1 MTDREIV
8 KLLQERDEGA
18 VGELSNKYGK
28 QLRGIALGVL
38 RNEADAEECLNDAY
52 LKVWNAIP
60 PAEPEDLGAYVS
72 AIVRNTAINMYH
84 SARRQKDIP
93 VDRTV
98 SLEDADNAAG
108 AAVDSVKAQ
117 AALSELTEAMA
128 RYIRTL
134 PERDQKIFV
143 TRYRFEAPVSLISR
157 RLGIPAGT
165 VMSSLHRLRKG
176 LKSFLKEEGI
186 EV

>member
-1 MTDREIV
+1 
-8 KLLQERDEGA
+8 
-18 VGELSNKYGK
+18 
-28 QLRGIALGVL
+28 
-38 RNEADAEECLNDAY
+38 
-52 LKVWNAIP
+52 
-60 PAEPEDLGAYVS
+60 
-72 AIVRNTAINMYH
+72 MYH

-108 AAVDSVKAQ
+108 AAVDSVKVQ

-128 RYIRTL
+128 KYIRTL

-143 TRYRFEAPVSLISR
+143 ARYRFEAPVSLISR